1 LTEHTTTECLLFP
14 DIFERPVIAKFD
26 QRQGSSDGGAILLK
40 AADRR
45 LGLTSALAACL
56 REERQP
62 GKILHEME
70 ELLTQRVMGMALGY
84 EDANDAARLACDPVH
99 KLLVGRDPIDGEDL
113 ASQPT
118 LSRFENAPDRQELL
132 RMSEALADCVIARHR
147 KRLHGR
153 ARRITIDLDP
163 TDDPTHGQQQ
173 FTFFNSHYDS
183 YCYLPMVAFSPSTTR
198 RNSIWLPPCCARVM
212 FPAPA
217 VRSAFCA
224 ACFGVWIPRFP
235 ERSSA
240 CAWMG
245 GLRRRR
251 FWSF

>member
-99 KLLVGRDPIDGEDL
+99 KLLVGRDPL
-113 ASQPT
+113 T
-118 LSRFENAPDRQELL
+118 
-132 RMSEALADCVIARHR
+132 V
-147 KRLHGR
+147 
-153 ARRITIDLDP
+153 RIWP
-163 TDDPTHGQQQ
+163 R
-173 FTFFNSHYDS
+173 
-183 YCYLPMVAFSPSTTR
+183 SPR
-198 RNSIWLPPCCARVM
+198 CRV
-212 FPAPA
+212 
-217 VRSAFCA
+217 
-224 ACFGVWIPRFP
+224 
-235 ERSSA
+235 
-240 CAWMG
+240 
-245 GLRRRR
+245 
-251 FWSF
+251 